1 MRKNPTNLS
10 LSDYVEGLVIP
21 AIEQQVGVVS
31 QNICID
37 IKNKAKISILEN
49 FENKL

>member
-31 QNICID
+31 QKVNG
-37 IKNKAKISILEN
+37 KA
-49 FENKL
+49 